1 MNDQNLECCPRFEPA
16 PWDAQEFS
24 WKNKTFVKDRVC
36 TFMFMPLN
44 FGKVIRRLFGLME
57 QAGASTPDNVCLSDH
72 TSPWNMDIYVGT
84 DREVPGAQNTSL
96 TGRYFSKVY
105 EGNFKESGK
114 WCKDF
119 NALAASRGYE
129 LRKMYMWYT
138 TCPKCARKYG
148 KNYVVVVGQIG

>member
-1 MNDQNLECCPRFEPA
+1 
-16 PWDAQEFS
+16 
-24 WKNKTFVKDRVC
+24 
-36 TFMFMPLN
+36 MFMPLN

-72 TSPWNMDIYVGT
+72 TSPSNMDIYERK

-129 LRKMYMWYT
+129 LRIMYMWYT

-148 KNYVVVVGQIG
+148 KNYVVVVGQID